1 MDEMMIDLYRKAYMD
16 GYLAAK
22 REIENGNE
30 KPYID
35 KEGIIKRYDGNIGIN
50 KAGEIIRAVRRVC
63 NGGKLDSCSLVLISE
78 LKYWESVVDKKFRER
93 L

>member
-1 MDEMMIDLYRKAYMD
+1 MDEMTTDLYRKAYMD

-22 REIENGNE
+22 REIENENE

>member
-1 MDEMMIDLYRKAYMD
+1 MDEMTTDLYRKAYMD

-22 REIENGNE
+22 REIENENE

-50 KAGEIIRAVRRVC
+50 KAGEIIRAVRHVC